1 MCGWG
6 RIGRGAGRRV
16 VSARFPCRPR
26 LRRPR
31 PVVADAAG
39 NLAVIKLTFASLL
52 VASTAVP
59 ALAQTTSADANN
71 IVVTATRSGDPI
83 SAELVGSSVTVIDNQ
98 DLQDRQTRVLSDV
111 LRDVPGVAVN
121 RSGAI
126 GDLTDVRIR
135 GSEADQVL
143 VFVDGIKT
151 DDPYISRYNFGTL
164 ITDEA
169 ARIEVLRGQQSSL
182 YGSDAIGGVISYTTL
197 SGRELPGI
205 ALRAE
210 GGSMG
215 TYDGN
220 ARVAGAGPDVD
231 YALSSSY
238 YHTDGYA
245 VAPGGSRDVGSNNLG
260 VSGKANW
267 TPAPNLKITAVGRYS
282 WSKAD
287 SDDQVIADNSP
298 VILGYPIIT
307 TVDSPGAYGTTRGWY
322 GLLGAELSLF
332 NNVLTTALNATIADT
347 TSTAYDFGSLSFGDH
362 GRRYRGSFTGTAR
375 FGNEHVKN
383 RVTVAVDAERQDFQ
397 NATPGGFA
405 NDSQHRIDTLGF
417 VTQYDVTV
425 DDRLALSGSARID
438 ANSQF
443 SDDATYRATASYLF
457 PTGTRVHAAYG
468 TGVKDPSATDLY
480 DYGTGNFVGNP
491 HLKPEQSQ
499 GWEAGL
505 EQNLLDKR
513 VRIGATYFNNRFLNQ
528 IQTTFAFIN
537 GAFVQTPFNDPTR
550 SRQRGVETYASA
562 RLGALRLDLAYTYLH
577 APQTVSALTQPFAV
591 GGDFQIPTDVTIQA
605 VRRPKDI
612 ASFNATW
619 APQAWPVT
627 ATVTVRYNGK
637 QTDYAFGGA
646 PGYGRFIVD
655 LKAYTLVNLAATW
668 DINPHVQIFGRVENV
683 LDQHYQELF
692 TYQAA
697 GRAAYGGVRLKL

>member
-1 MCGWG
+1 M
-6 RIGRGAGRRV
+6 RTYLIVPLLLTTAT
-16 VSARFPCRPR
+16 
-26 LRRPR
+26 
-31 PVVADAAG
+31 PV
-39 NLAVIKLTFASLL
+39 I
-52 VASTAVP
+52 
-59 ALAQTTSADANN
+59 AQTAPATAPGGDD

-83 SAELVGSSVTVIDNQ
+83 PAELIGSSVTVIDNQ
-98 DLQDRQTRVLSDV
+98 DLQDRQTRILSDV

-121 RSGAI
+121 RSGAV

-143 VFVDGIKT
+143 VFVDGIKA

-164 ITDEA
+164 INDEA
-169 ARIEVLRGQQSSL
+169 SRIEVLRGQQSSL

-197 SGRELPGI
+197 SGREAPGI
-205 ALRAE
+205 SLRAE

-215 TYDGN
+215 TYDGG
-220 ARVAGAGPDVD
+220 ARVAGVNGTVD

-238 YHTDGYA
+238 HHTDGYA
-245 VAPGGSRDVGSNNLG
+245 VAPGGSRDLGSNNLG

-287 SDDQVIADNSP
+287 SDDAQIAANSP
-298 VILGYPIIT
+298 VILGYPVST
-307 TVDSPGAYGTTRGWY
+307 TVDTPDTFGTTRGWY
-322 GLLGAELSLF
+322 GLVGAELSLF
-332 NNVLTTALNATIADT
+332 DNVLTTALNATIADT
-347 TSTAYDFGSLSFGDH
+347 TSSAYDFGSPSFGDH
-362 GRRYRGSFTGTAR
+362 GRRYRGSFTSTAR

-383 RVTVAVDAERQDFQ
+383 RVTVVVDAERQDFQ
-397 NATPGGFA
+397 NTTPGGYS

-417 VTQYDVTV
+417 VTQYDLTV
-425 DDRLALSGSARID
+425 DDRLAISGSARID

-457 PTGTRVHAAYG
+457 PTGTRIHAAYG
-468 TGVKDPSATDLY
+468 TGVKDPSATELY
-480 DYGTGNFVGNP
+480 DYSSGQFVGNP
-491 HLKPEQSQ
+491 LLKPEKSQ

-505 EQNLLDKR
+505 EQKLFAGR
-513 VRIGATYFNNRFLNQ
+513 ATIGATYFNNRFLNQ
-528 IQTTFAFIN
+528 IQTTYTLV
-537 GAFVQTPFNDPTR
+537 GDSYLQTPYNDPGR

-562 RLGALRLDLAYTYLH
+562 RIGELRLDATYTYLH
-577 APQTVSALTQPFAV
+577 APQTVSVLTEPFAV
-591 GGDFQIPTDVTIQA
+591 GGDFQAPASVTTQA

-619 APQAWPVT
+619 APQALPIT
-627 ATVTVRYNGK
+627 ATLTVRYNGK

-646 PGYGRFIVD
+646 PGYGQFLVD
-655 LKAYTLVNLAATW
+655 LKAYTLVSLAATW
-668 DINPHVQIFGRVENV
+668 DINPHVQVFGRIEN
-683 LDQHYQELF
+683 LADQHYQEVF